1 MARSG
6 EPDLKTLYRIIG
18 QEKRFIAA
26 IDRTI
31 GRLDCDRDYIIETNQ
46 RKDDDLL
53 YQIGGY
59 KNTGDEELLFLE
71 RQVWQMSLNRN
82 RDRMRV
88 LHDAARLKAE
98 RRLTPCNII
107 RRLIQAKKK

>member
-26 IDRTI
+26 LDRTI
-31 GRLDCDRDYIIETNQ
+31 GRLDCDQDYIIQSNQ
-46 RKDDDLL
+46 RKDNALL
-53 YQIGGY
+53 LQIGGY
-59 KNTGDEELLFLE
+59 TNTGDKDLLFLE

-88 LHDAARLKAE
+88 LHDAARRRAE

-107 RRLIQAKKK
+107 RRLRHST

>member
-6 EPDLKTLYRIIG
+6 EPDLKALYRIIG
-18 QEKRFIAA
+18 QQKRFIAA

-31 GRLDCDRDYIIETNQ
+31 GRFDCHHDYIIETNQ
-46 RKDDDLL
+46 RKDNDLL
-53 YQIGGY
+53 YQIGAF
-59 KNTGDEELLFLE
+59 KDTEDHELLLNE
-71 RQVWQMSLNRN
+71 RRIWQMSLNRN

-107 RRLIQAKKK
+107 RRLRQSK